1 MRKTQ
6 KAFSLERIYAII
18 LRYLYL
24 LRGSWP
30 RIIDQAYW
38 PTVQM
43 IMWGLVT
50 KFFLTHSDWVVH
62 AVGVLLAGV
71 MLWDL
76 LFRAQ
81 LGVSVVLMEELYA
94 RNLGHLFCSPLR
106 PYEFVLALMGIS
118 VIRSSIGIGAA
129 SLLAIPLYHYSIYS
143 MGFPLIA
150 FYAVLL
156 MFGWAIGFIIAAA
169 LLRWGLGVENLAW
182 ASIFAIA
189 PISGIY
195 YPISTLPEVV
205 RPLAWAIPSSYVFE
219 GMRAVLIEHRFDW
232 RMFYTSVAMALLY
245 LVIGIGIFMYSFQ
258 VARRRGLLLQTGE

>member
-1 MRKTQ
+1 
-6 KAFSLERIYAII
+6 
-18 LRYLYL
+18 
-24 LRGSWP
+24 
-30 RIIDQAYW
+30 
-38 PTVQM
+38 
-43 IMWGLVT
+43 
-50 KFFLTHSDWVVH
+50 VH

-156 MFGWAIGFIIAAA
+156 IFGWAIGFIIAAA

-245 LVIGIGIFMYSFQ
+245 IVIGIGIFMYSFQ
-258 VARRRGLLLQTGE
+258 VARRRGLLLQAGE